1 MMEAAKKAVDRVTA
15 EAVTEIK
22 SVLKPSENVEMVM
35 CCIMLFL
42 KKKPEWDEAKKE
54 MQNGAQFLKTLKE
67 LRAEDIREKDLATIR
82 KKYLDKKDKWDPK
95 KIFSSS

>member
-1 MMEAAKKAVDRVTA
+1 
-15 EAVTEIK
+15 
-22 SVLKPSENVEMVM
+22 
-35 CCIMLFL
+35 
-42 KKKPEWDEAKKE
+42 